1 MRSISLRDDVEQVI
15 LQYVRALPD
24 VFMDYDISRVELV
37 TYNEAEAYDEDRHQ
51 QASIYSADIVFV
63 ESDETEIVLGELSL
77 GTDLFLEI
85 SIYSDETGL

>member
-37 TYNEAEAYDEDRHQ
+37 TYNEDG
-51 QASIYSADIVFV
+51 SIYSADIVFV